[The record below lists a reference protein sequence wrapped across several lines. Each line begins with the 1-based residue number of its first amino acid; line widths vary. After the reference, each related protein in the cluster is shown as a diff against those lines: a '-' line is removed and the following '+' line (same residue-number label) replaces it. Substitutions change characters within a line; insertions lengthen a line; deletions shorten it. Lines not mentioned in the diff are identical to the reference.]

1 MLEDHKQLRKLQLEQ
16 YKILQSVNDLCSKY
30 GNEYYLLY
38 GTLLGAVRHSKFIPW
53 DYDID
58 IAMERTQFN
67 RFKSVVQ
74 ELPDWLEV
82 WDICYS
88 SIEYAGLS
96 RVVKPKDC
104 VFGDIHIDI
113 FIIDNARITS
123 NICTK
128 INGALGR
135 FLHIAKL
142 SKAEKN
148 ILYEHFKDSKS
159 KRFVVFLGDVLC
171 GIFGSARIEK
181 WIYLLL
187 VSEYPT
193 GRLVILEDPSRV
205 IRSEWLLETKMLK
218 FEDMDFPVPS
228 GYEYLLKLWYGNY
241 MEIPEEGKEYLR
253 KEQMEE

>member
-30 GNEYYLLY
+30 GIEYYLLY

-128 INGALGR
+128 YVLKLMERWDAFYISRNS
-135 FLHIAKL
+135 AKQR
-142 SKAEKN
+142 KIFFTN
-148 ILYEHFKDSKS
+148 ILKT
-159 KRFVVFLGDVLC
+159 
-171 GIFGSARIEK
+171 ARVK
-181 WIYLLL
+181 GLL
-187 VSEYPT
+187 S
-193 GRLVILEDPSRV
+193 
-205 IRSEWLLETKMLK
+205 
-218 FEDMDFPVPS
+218 F
-228 GYEYLLKLWYGNY
+228 
-241 MEIPEEGKEYLR
+241 
-253 KEQMEE
+253 

>member
-1 MLEDHKQLRKLQLEQ
+1 MLVSNCGLEKTGGSPKRVSFVTKSF
-16 YKILQSVNDLCSKY
+16 YELWLNKEIRNKPARSNPLKTVSFLICP
-30 GNEYYLLY
+30 YY
-38 GTLLGAVRHSKFIPW
+38 TAHV
-53 DYDID
+53 
-58 IAMERTQFN
+58 
-67 RFKSVVQ
+67 
-74 ELPDWLEV
+74 
-82 WDICYS
+82 
-88 SIEYAGLS
+88 
-96 RVVKPKDC
+96 
-104 VFGDIHIDI
+104 
-113 FIIDNARITS
+113 
-123 NICTK
+123 CTK

>member
-30 GNEYYLLY
+30 GIEYYLLY

-128 INGALGR
+128 INGCL
-135 FLHIAKL
+135 
-142 SKAEKN
+142 
-148 ILYEHFKDSKS
+148 LYTSDAADE
-159 KRFVVFLGDVLC
+159 L
-171 GIFGSARIEK
+171 
-181 WIYLLL
+181 
-187 VSEYPT
+187 
-193 GRLVILEDPSRV
+193 
-205 IRSEWLLETKMLK
+205 
-218 FEDMDFPVPS
+218 
-228 GYEYLLKLWYGNY
+228 
-241 MEIPEEGKEYLR
+241 
-253 KEQMEE
+253 

>member
-30 GNEYYLLY
+30 GIEYYLLY

-123 NICTK
+123 IYVLKLMERWDAFYISRNSAKQRK
-128 INGALGR
+128 I
-135 FLHIAKL
+135 FFT
-142 SKAEKN
+142 N
-148 ILYEHFKDSKS
+148 ILKT
-159 KRFVVFLGDVLC
+159 
-171 GIFGSARIEK
+171 ARVK
-181 WIYLLL
+181 GLL
-187 VSEYPT
+187 S
-193 GRLVILEDPSRV
+193 
-205 IRSEWLLETKMLK
+205 
-218 FEDMDFPVPS
+218 F
-228 GYEYLLKLWYGNY
+228 
-241 MEIPEEGKEYLR
+241 
-253 KEQMEE
+253 